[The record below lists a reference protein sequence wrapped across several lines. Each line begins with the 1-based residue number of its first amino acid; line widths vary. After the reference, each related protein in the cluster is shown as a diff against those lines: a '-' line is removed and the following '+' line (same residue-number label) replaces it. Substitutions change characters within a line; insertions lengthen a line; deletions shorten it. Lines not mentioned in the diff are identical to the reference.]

1 MSENTQATGAT
12 NGKTKRNY
20 GPKESV
26 PVSIPD
32 ILNMMAEGKTRKQI
46 GDHYGLNQPQTKAL
60 FDHPKLKGKKTTK
73 QAANAFQIV
82 DEGGDDIPTYVAP
95 KKSAKEGEA
104 EGTDN
109 AGNPSA
115 ATSTNGQGDNA
126 QTAKTEPAPVSAVWE

>member
-1 MSENTQATGAT
+1 MSEQTNVGQATNKA
-12 NGKTKRNY
+12 KTKRNY

-32 ILNMMAEGKTRKQI
+32 IIRMLAEGKTRKQI

-73 QAANAFQIV
+73 QAANAFNIV

-95 KKSAKEGEA
+95 QKKEGA
-104 EGTDN
+104 E
-109 AGNPSA
+109 A
-115 ATSTNGQGDNA
+115 ATSGSTGNNQAGAATNGSA
-126 QTAKTEPAPVSAVWE
+126 AASQTANSEPQPVSAVWE